1 MVTRAIALFGANL
14 LLYGLVQGLNN
25 ALTPL
30 GLSIYIGGLFIAFPA
45 LVLPPLGALIV
56 ILLSVFLMDAPLI
69 IPFGSSA
76 PLFTFGFYLTTL
88 AEQRIHYSLKTLT
101 MGIAFT
107 LNLGLF
113 LCISLIAPETSFRNP
128 QQLQTLAINL
138 VLSQAFLLIITPWFL
153 SFQQL
158 LLRWANTPAKARS

>member
-1 MVTRAIALFGANL
+1 MAARTIALLGANL
-14 LLYGLVQGLNN
+14 LLYGLMQGLNN

-45 LVLPPLGALIV
+45 LTLPPLNALIV
-56 ILLSVFLMDAPLI
+56 ILLSAFLIDAPLI
-69 IPFGSSA
+69 IPFGTSA
-76 PLFTFGFYLTTL
+76 LLFSFGFYLATL

-101 MGIAFT
+101 AVIAFT

-113 LCISLIAPETSFRNP
+113 FCISLIAPETSFSNP
-128 QQLQTLAINL
+128 QQLKSLAINL
-138 VLSQAFLLIITPWFL
+138 VLSQTLLLIIAPWFL

-158 LLRWANTPAKARS
+158 LLHWAKTPTKERT